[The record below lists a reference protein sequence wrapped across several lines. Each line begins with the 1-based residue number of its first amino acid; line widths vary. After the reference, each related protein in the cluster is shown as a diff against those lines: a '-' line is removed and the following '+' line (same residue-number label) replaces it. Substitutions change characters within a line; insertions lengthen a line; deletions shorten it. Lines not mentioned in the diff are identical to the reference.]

1 MMLLARIKP
10 GPSSDFNFRIF
21 ECPVCDRVPEHAGAV
36 VDPMKSKET
45 ARWFQG
51 ELRTPT

>member
-10 GPSSDFNFRIF
+10 GPSSDFDFRIF
-21 ECPVCDRVPEHAGAV
+21 ECPACDRVHQRVVAP

-45 ARWFQG
+45 AHWFQG
-51 ELRTPT
+51 ELRAPT